1 MKPTTKDT
9 IRKGSPTRAVW
20 GTLGAISA
28 SENFKTTRIGG
39 EPRERRDSED
49 GVETVEIRRTG
60 GGGGALAG
68 VEIIW
73 ADQTS
78 SFILATDI
86 LGNYDSE
93 VNSHWSVV
101 IPVVA
106 GVFDKEN
113 ITYDGTADI
122 FEDDGATP
130 PVQTNYRLRVVT
142 QYTNANNEFVST
154 SISLYGQY
162 REVTICINGEPIQ
175 SLVKIA

>member
-86 LGNYDSE
+86 LENYDSA
-93 VNSHWSVV
+93 VNLRFYCQLTLVCGYPCCGRCV
-101 IPVVA
+101 RQ
-106 GVFDKEN
+106 GEYN
-113 ITYDGTADI
+113 IRRD
-122 FEDDGATP
+122 
-130 PVQTNYRLRVVT
+130 R
-142 QYTNANNEFVST
+142 
-154 SISLYGQY
+154 
-162 REVTICINGEPIQ
+162 
-175 SLVKIA
+175 